1 MAGAEV
7 DMTSEFPKRLSLA
20 GGEVEVRRMGAA
32 DEAAVLA
39 FAGRLEPRELLFLRR
54 DIRNPKVVA
63 AWLREIE
70 AGQYDTLLG
79 WSGGEVVGCATLV
92 RDALSWSA
100 HVAEIRVVVARSM
113 RGRGLGTALVRET
126 FRLALVA
133 GAEKIFAQMTTDQQG
148 AIAVFEGL
156 GFKPE
161 AILREHVRDET
172 GAGYDL
178 VVLSHIVAEVAA
190 TLRAYGVDATAD
202 AD

>member
-1 MAGAEV
+1 MN
-7 DMTSEFPKRLSLA
+7 SEFPKTLPFD
-20 GGEVEVRRMGAA
+20 GGDVVLRRMGAS

-39 FAGRLEPRELLFLRR
+39 FAARLAPSELLFLRR
-54 DIRNPKVVA
+54 DIRQPKVVA

-70 AGQYDTLLG
+70 AGQYDTLLAWRG
-79 WSGGEVVGCATLV
+79 DAVVGCATLV
-92 RDALSWSA
+92 RDPLSWSA
-100 HVAEIRVVVARSM
+100 HVAEIRALVDKSM
-113 RGRGLGTALVRET
+113 RGLGLGTSLVREI
-126 FRLALVA
+126 FRLALVG

-161 AILREHVRDET
+161 AILRAHVRDH
-172 GAGYDL
+172 AGTSYDL

-190 TLRAYGVDATAD
+190 NLQAYGVDTAHE

>member
-1 MAGAEV
+1 MN
-7 DMTSEFPKRLSLA
+7 SEFPKRLSLE
-20 GGEVEVRRMGAA
+20 GGDIELRRMSTS

-39 FAGRLEPRELLFLRR
+39 FAGRLEPHELLFLRR
-54 DIRNPKVVA
+54 DIRKPKVVA

-70 AGQYDTLLG
+70 AGQYDTLLAWRG
-79 WSGGEVVGCATLV
+79 DEVVGCATLV
-92 RDALSWSA
+92 RDPLSWSA
-100 HVAEIRVVVARSM
+100 HVAEIRAVVAQTM
-113 RGRGLGTALVRET
+113 RGRGLGTSLVREV
-126 FRLALVA
+126 FRLALVG

-161 AILREHVRDET
+161 AILREHVRDH
-172 GAGYDL
+172 AGTSYDL

-190 TLRAYGVDATAD
+190 NLRAYGVDTAHE

>member
-1 MAGAEV
+1 MN
-7 DMTSEFPKRLSLA
+7 SEFPKTLPLD
-20 GGEVEVRRMGAA
+20 GGDVELRRMGAS

-39 FAGRLEPRELLFLRR
+39 FAARLAPSELLFLRR
-54 DIRNPKVVA
+54 DIRQPKVVA

-70 AGQYDTLLG
+70 AGQLDTLLAWRG
-79 WSGGEVVGCATLV
+79 DAVVGCATLV
-92 RDALSWSA
+92 RDPLSWSA
-100 HVAEIRVVVARSM
+100 HVAEIRALVDKSM
-113 RGRGLGTALVRET
+113 RGLGLGTSLVREI
-126 FRLALVA
+126 FRLALVG

-161 AILREHVRDET
+161 AILRAHVRDH
-172 GAGYDL
+172 AGTSYDL

-190 TLRAYGVDATAD
+190 NLQAYGVDTAHE